1 MRGGDA
7 TNRLDSN
14 RLAVETLSLGASIV
28 SGLQVEPAA
37 FTPNGDGIND
47 AVAIQYDLLKLTE
60 DRLVEVGVWDMSG
73 RLVRE
78 VYVGWDHSGQYIQP
92 WDGRDS
98 NGQLVPPGLYVCR
111 VAVDREGGRDSGTRL
126 IAVAY

>member
-1 MRGGDA
+1 M
-7 TNRLDSN
+7 
-14 RLAVETLSLGASIV
+14 
-28 SGLQVEPAA
+28 
-37 FTPNGDGIND
+37 
-47 AVAIQYDLLKLTE
+47 AIQYDLLKLTE

-78 VYVGWDHSGQYIQP
+78 VYVGRDHSGQYIQT

-111 VAVDREGGRDSGTRL
+111 VAVNREGGRDSGTRL